1 MPNPLGLSGE
11 PAMAVARAMKDLG
24 VREARVPTDVA
35 AAIPAIEIKEK
46 EVASVA
52 TETISL

>member
-1 MPNPLGLSGE
+1 
-11 PAMAVARAMKDLG
+11 MAASRAMKDLG
-24 VREARVPTDVA
+24 VREARVPTGVA
-35 AAIPAIEIKEK
+35 AAILAIGIKEK

>member
-1 MPNPLGLSGE
+1 
-11 PAMAVARAMKDLG
+11 MAAARAMKDLG
-24 VREARVPTDVA
+24 VREARVPTDVVA
-35 AAIPAIEIKEK
+35 ALPAVGIKEK